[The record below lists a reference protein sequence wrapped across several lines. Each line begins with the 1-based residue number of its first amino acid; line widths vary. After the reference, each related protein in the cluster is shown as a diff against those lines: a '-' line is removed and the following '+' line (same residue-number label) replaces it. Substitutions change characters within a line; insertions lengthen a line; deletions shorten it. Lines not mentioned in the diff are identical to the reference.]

1 MIANLQLFKF
11 LRQWHHIENITFCHN
26 FLHVVI
32 ENFNCSIL
40 DVEVAS
46 SSTKIWKIKKQVKLN
61 IKYAKFV
68 KAKSK
73 HQNRYL

>member
-1 MIANLQLFKF
+1 MTANLQLFKF
-11 LRQWHHIENITFCHN
+11 LWQWHHIENITFCHN

-46 SSTKIWKIKKQVKLN
+46 RSTKVWKITKQVKLN

-68 KAKSK
+68 IAKQK